1 MRTNAKTR
9 DLALAGLMIAAGVV
23 LHSFPPLIG
32 GMKPDFSLIM
42 LILYALL
49 RRDKKVTLAAGL
61 ATGVITAIT
70 TGFPG
75 GQIPNVIDKTLTTL
89 MLLGITALPE
99 SYVNALITSAVGTLF
114 SGLVFLGSAYFIA
127 GLPVPFATLFT
138 SVVLPAAGINTV
150 AVAVLYPVALKITSM
165 LDRRTA
171 VGEKA

>member
-23 LHSFPPLIG
+23 LHSFPPIIG

-99 SYVNALITSAVGTLF
+99 S
-114 SGLVFLGSAYFIA
+114 
-127 GLPVPFATLFT
+127 
-138 SVVLPAAGINTV
+138 
-150 AVAVLYPVALKITSM
+150 
-165 LDRRTA
+165 
-171 VGEKA
+171 